1 MYSEHRGAL
10 DIGIVDIGIVGE
22 KKKKALLSHMFPCNL
37 VVGHLFPPREFWSG
51 LSIYVLHMYVNKYI
65 DYI

>member
-10 DIGIVDIGIVGE
+10 DIGIVDIGIVGGGE
-22 KKKKALLSHMFPCNL
+22 GFGSHMFPCNL